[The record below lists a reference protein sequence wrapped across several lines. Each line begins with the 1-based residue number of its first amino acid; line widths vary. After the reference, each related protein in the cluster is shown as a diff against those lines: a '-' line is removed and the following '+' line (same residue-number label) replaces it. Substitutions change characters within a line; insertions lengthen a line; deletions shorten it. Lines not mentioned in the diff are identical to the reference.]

1 MKNDRKGSCFNAFI
15 IIVCLLIAIPIGIYM
30 LGMWTSTSRERQR
43 RESEKQIEMAKQ
55 EVADRMRKEAAAERE
70 QQHKALSEEL
80 DARASKQSLSSHADQ
95 SVVDKKTNAD
105 TTEEWTP
112 DAIRKD
118 PVRYLQAKI
127 TECGVFSE
135 KLDTKVLSLETL
147 RKRASREALGK
158 KMERDALQGF
168 LVTLKAQYTAAAES
182 KIWQTVQNGVTLSE
196 IQLKQKIVD
205 TNNKVESYSRMAEAH
220 QKSEKVYGDELAEIS
235 RQQTR
240 IIEAKRKLSADL
252 EIVKANKETHGTEG
266 ITSAIDTMTDISQTL
281 AKPLESP
288 DLDALVTKE
297 VKSKL
302 DNNEF
307 DRIMNKKE

>member
-1 MKNDRKGSCFNAFI
+1 MKNDRKGSCFNAFLI
-15 IIVCLLIAIPIGIYM
+15 IICLLLAIPIGMYM

-43 RESEKQIEMAKQ
+43 RESEKQIEVAKQ
-55 EVADRMRKEAAAERE
+55 EVADKMRKEAAATRE
-70 QQHKALSEEL
+70 QQQKSLSEEL
-80 DARASKQSLSSHADQ
+80 DARATKQSPSNHSDQ
-95 SVVDKKTNAD
+95 SVVDKKPAVDKTD
-105 TTEEWTP
+105 EWTP
-112 DAIRKD
+112 DAIRKE

-135 KLDTKVLSLETL
+135 KLDTKALSLETL

-158 KMERDALQGF
+158 KMERDAIQGF
-168 LVTLKAQYTAAAES
+168 LATLKAQYNAAAES
-182 KIWQTVQNGVTLSE
+182 KTWPTVQNGVTLSE
-196 IQLKQKIVD
+196 IQLKQKIVGAH
-205 TNNKVESYSRMAEAH
+205 NKVESYSRMAETH
-220 QKSEKVYGDELAEIS
+220 QKSEKLYGDELAEIS

-288 DLDALVTKE
+288 DLDALATKE
-297 VKSKL
+297 VTSKQ
-302 DNNEF
+302 DNDEF